1 MSKYGYAG
9 EILKVDLS
17 DGKIKK
23 QPSADYT
30 DKFLGG
36 QGIAARLYWEMAPPQ
51 AGAFDPENC
60 FIAANG
66 PLTGFPGFAGFRW
79 KICGK
84 APRGDRETFSYA
96 NLGERWGA
104 WLKYAGY
111 DALAVQGKADKP
123 AYLFINNDSVEIRD
137 ASHLWGQTTF
147 DTMDILK
154 AEHGKNV
161 SVLTIGPAA
170 EHLISYANVLAEGGA
185 SGSGGLGA
193 VMGSKN
199 LKAVVVAASNK
210 RPVAADPARV
220 KQLVARLKAGRQG
233 HGMPSPWAVPGIT
246 KDHICYGCGIGCG
259 RQMYTADKGRRYKS
273 FCQATNT
280 YIGSVM
286 RLYGKFD
293 DAQLLAIRLCDGYG
307 LDSAVMQGQ
316 IEWINACYQEGLI
329 SEKST
334 GLPLSK
340 MGTAEFIETL
350 TRKISFREG
359 FGDTLARGTIAA
371 AASVGVK
378 AQEML
383 PRFIATKSSE
393 TKDYDP
399 RLMMTT
405 ALLYATEPRRPIQQL
420 HEVSMMLMMWL
431 GWASGGPMPAFS
443 SDIFRNAASRYWGD
457 AIAADFSTYDG
468 KALAAKK
475 IQDHTY
481 VKESLVVCDLRWQM
495 GMVFQPGA
503 QAGDRRLESQILSA
517 ITGKET
523 DDTELYKTGERIFN
537 LQRAILLRQ
546 GWPGRKGD
554 VLLDYFHTVPLQKGE
569 IFFNPDGLAPGK
581 DGEKISR
588 LGAVVD
594 RKEFER
600 IKTEYYEHRGWDAE
614 SGLPKKAKL
623 EELQLQDVAAD
634 LKGRGLLK

>member
-1 MSKYGYAG
+1 MAEYGYAG
-9 EILKVDLS
+9 KILKVDLS
-17 DGKIKK
+17 DGKITK

-36 QGIAARLYWEMAPPQ
+36 QGIAARLFWEMAPPQ
-51 AGAFDPENC
+51 AKAFDPENC
-60 FIAANG
+60 FIAASG

-111 DALAVQGKADKP
+111 DALAVQGKAGKP
-123 AYLFINNDSVEIRD
+123 VYLFINNDSVEIRD
-137 ASHLWGQTTF
+137 ASKLWGQSTF
-147 DTMDILK
+147 DTMDNLK
-154 AEHGKNV
+154 AEQGKKA

-170 EHLISYANVLAEGGA
+170 EHMISYANVLAEDGA
-185 SGSGGLGA
+185 SGSGGLGS

-199 LKAVVVAASNK
+199 LKAVVVAASDK
-210 RPVAADPARV
+210 RPAAADPERV
-220 KQLVARLKAGRQG
+220 RKLVERLRVGRQE
-233 HGMPSPWAVPGIT
+233 HGMPSPWAIPGVT
-246 KDHICYGCGIGCG
+246 REHVCYGCGIGCG
-259 RQMYTADKGRRYKS
+259 RQMYTAEKDRRYKS
-273 FCQATNT
+273 FCQATGIYT
-280 YIGSVM
+280 GSVM
-286 RLYGKFD
+286 RYYGKFD
-293 DAQLLAIRLCDGYG
+293 PAQLLAIRLCDGYG

-316 IEWINACYQEGLI
+316 IEWINACYQAGLI

-334 GLPLSK
+334 GLPLSR

-350 TRKISFREG
+350 TRKIAFREG
-359 FGDTLARGTIAA
+359 FGDILARGTIEAA
-371 AASVGVK
+371 AVVGAK

-383 PRFIATKSSE
+383 PRFVATRSSE

-399 RLMMTT
+399 RMLITT

-420 HEVSMMLMMWL
+420 HEVSLMMMMWL
-431 GWASGGPMPAFS
+431 GYASGGPMPAFTS
-443 SDIFRNAASRYWGD
+443 ETFRNAALKYWGD
-457 AIAADFSTYDG
+457 ALAADFSTYDG

-475 IQDHTY
+475 IQDLTY
-481 VKESLVVCDLRWQM
+481 LKESLVVCDLIWQT
-495 GMVFQPGA
+495 GMVFRQGVREGEP
-503 QAGDRRLESQILSA
+503 RLESQILSA

-569 IFFNPDGLAPGK
+569 IFFNPDGLMPGK

-600 IKTEYYEHRGWDAE
+600 MKTEYYEHRGWDTA
-614 SGLPKKAKL
+614 SGLPKKARL
-623 EELQLQDVAAD
+623 QELQLHDVAAD
-634 LKGRGLLK
+634 LEGRGLLK